1 MEPRHLVGRGVKTMA
16 ERRLSAAFKAHIKQR
31 KDPLTY
37 DRRAYMN
44 ADTARAAIPD
54 ARAEYRKLRNTAMN
68 RIRKLEKAG
77 YGETET
83 VRQARRYFED
93 LPKNLSQ
100 DQAAQRLPDAARFLT
115 SARGTVGGMRDI
127 ERRTAQTFQ
136 DRGLDFVNSKNI
148 RQFTEFLDWIG
159 TEKLNAIYYKENGN
173 APREGRASKKQFR
186 VRDLKQTFEAWRANQ

>member
-1 MEPRHLVGRGVKTMA
+1 MA
-16 ERRLSAAFKAHIKQR
+16 QRKLSSAFLAHIQKR

-77 YGETET
+77 YGDTET
-83 VRQARRYFED
+83 VRQARRYFD
-93 LPKNLSQ
+93 ALPKNLSQ

-148 RQFTEFLDWIG
+148 RQFTEFLDWVG

-186 VRDLKQTFEAWRANQ
+186 VRDLKQTFEAWRVNQ

>member
-1 MEPRHLVGRGVKTMA
+1 MLFIRKGVKTMA

-31 KDPLTY
+31 KDPLSY

-77 YGETET
+77 YGDTET

-115 SARGTVGGMRDI
+115 SARGTVGGMREI
-127 ERRTAQTFQ
+127 ERKTAETFQ
-136 DRGLDFVNSKNI
+136 DRGLDFINSKNI
-148 RQFTEFLDWIG
+148 RQFTEFLDWAGGALIDIMFG
-159 TEKLNAIYYKENGN
+159 SEFIEEN
-173 APREGRASKKQFR
+173 APKEGAKEKRYAKIRSIKGA
-186 VRDLKQTFEAWRANQ
+186 FEVWRKHQ